1 MNRVDDDRG
10 SATVMAA
17 ILVSAILAVSL
28 GGTALGS
35 VIVARHRA
43 QSAADLAALAAA
55 AKAPAGEDAACRQA
69 QAVAAAMRARLRD
82 CALIGLDVTVSVA
95 AATGLRMAGDARAT
109 ARAGPT
115 DPG

>member
-1 MNRVDDDRG
+1 M
-10 SATVMAA
+10 
-17 ILVSAILAVSL
+17 SL

-55 AKAPAGEDAACRQA
+55 AKAPAGQEAACRQA
-69 QAVAAAMRARLRD
+69 QAVTTAMRARLRD
-82 CALIGLDVTVSVA
+82 CALIGLDVAVSVA
-95 AATGLRMAGDARAT
+95 AGTGLQMVGDARAT

-115 DPG
+115 DRG